1 MRLVGSKEAQAV
13 TGLSADQLREWAG
26 RRGLVAPDVPASG
39 KGSQAQFSWQTL
51 VILRIAGA
59 LKADLHV
66 ELGAHRAL
74 FKELQELL
82 ASQPFHALGDL
93 VVVIIGG
100 QRASL
105 RRTYDL
111 IEAVDVP
118 VVLVR
123 LAPHLAAVMHGFG
136 IPEPIA
142 QLPLFPAVG
151 LQ

>member
-1 MRLVGSKEAQAV
+1 MRLVGSKEAKAV

-39 KGSQAQFSWQTL
+39 KGSQARFSWQTL
-51 VILRIAGA
+51 VVLRIAKV

-74 FKELQELL
+74 FKELQERL
-82 ASQPFHALGDL
+82 AGQPFHALSDL
-93 VVVIIGG
+93 VVVIIVG
-100 QRASL
+100 QRVSL
-105 RRTYDL
+105 RRTSDL
-111 IEAVDVP
+111 IEAVDAP

-123 LAPHLAAVMHGFG
+123 LEPHLAALRHGFG
-136 IPEPIA
+136 IPEPIV

>member
-26 RRGLVAPDVPASG
+26 RRRLIAPDVPAFG

-51 VILRIAGA
+51 VVLRIARA

-74 FKELQELL
+74 FNELQERL
-82 ASQPFHALGDL
+82 AGQPFHALSDL
-93 VVVIIGG
+93 VVVIIG

-105 RRTYDL
+105 RRTSDL
-111 IEAVDVP
+111 IEAVDAP
-118 VVLVR
+118 IVLVR

-136 IPEPIA
+136 IPEQIA
-142 QLPLFPAVG
+142 QLPLFPAVS
-151 LQ
+151 LR

>member
-1 MRLVGSKEAQAV
+1 MRLVGSKEAKAV

-39 KGSQAQFSWQTL
+39 KGSQARFSWQTL
-51 VILRIAGA
+51 VVLRIAKV
-59 LKADLHV
+59 LKAELHV

-74 FKELQELL
+74 FKELQERL
-82 ASQPFHALGDL
+82 AGQPFHALSDL
-93 VVVIIGG
+93 VVVIIVG
-100 QRASL
+100 QRVSL
-105 RRTYDL
+105 RRTSDL
-111 IEAVDVP
+111 IEAVDAP

-123 LAPHLAAVMHGFG
+123 LEPHLAALRHGFG
-136 IPEPIA
+136 IPEPIV